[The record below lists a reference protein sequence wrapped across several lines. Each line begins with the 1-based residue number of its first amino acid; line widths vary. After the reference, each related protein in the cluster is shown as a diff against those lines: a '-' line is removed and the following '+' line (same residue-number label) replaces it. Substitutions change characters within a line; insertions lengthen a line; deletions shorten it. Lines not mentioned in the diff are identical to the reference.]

1 MMNVF
6 AKWGFTNDYGYAN
19 EENAKIE
26 WFETE
31 EKANEWKEKM
41 KKGNG
46 GYFKLWT
53 IKKGN
58 YEEYKRMKE
67 LEKELEELKK
77 KF

>member
-1 MMNVF
+1 MMKVF
-6 AKWGFTNDYGYAN
+6 AKWGFTDHNGYAYK
-19 EENAKIE
+19 EDAKIE

-31 EKANEWKEKM
+31 EKANEWKENM
-41 KKGNG
+41 KKRNG
-46 GYFKLWT
+46 GYFKLWG
-53 IKKGN
+53 IKEGD